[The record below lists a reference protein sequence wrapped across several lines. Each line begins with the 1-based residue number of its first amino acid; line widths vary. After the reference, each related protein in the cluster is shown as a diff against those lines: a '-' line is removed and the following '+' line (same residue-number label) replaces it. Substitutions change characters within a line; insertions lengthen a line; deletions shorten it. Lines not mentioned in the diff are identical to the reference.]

1 MSFKHPN
8 NRFNLRW
15 FILIIFVGFLATSC
29 GTTKKLTRNI
39 KPIPALKLM
48 KQVEKNIPTYVTYS
62 SNKMTV
68 NLNSNDQKFT
78 FTSQFFIDR
87 DEKMFISLKKMAVPI
102 GRALITP
109 DSLYLINYYDKNYML
124 EDISKLQKL
133 IGFELSYKMLQAL
146 LTADVTTIFEADV
159 FDLELL
165 SKVDSQMYKLETL
178 FDINIERA
186 LEKDNERRLSRYF
199 KYMDDEKFIRYHLWI
214 DPDFFVT
221 RRLKIE
227 DIKKQQNLEIF
238 FDKYELVGWDLF
250 PQSITIS
257 FTSPTQNINANLKM
271 SKPEF
276 NKEENFNFRI
286 PSKYKRATFKTP

>member
-1 MSFKHPN
+1 MHSN
-8 NRFNLRW
+8 NRFNVRW
-15 FILIIFVGFLATSC
+15 LIIILFVGLLATSC
-29 GTTKKLTRNI
+29 GTSKKLTRNI
-39 KPIPALKLM
+39 KPIPAPKLM

-78 FTSQFFIDR
+78 FTSRFFIDR
-87 DEKMFISLKKMAVPI
+87 DEEMFISLKKIAVPI

-109 DSLYLINYYDKNYML
+109 DSLKLINYYDKNFML
-124 EDISKLQKL
+124 EDISSIQQLL
-133 IGFELSYKMLQAL
+133 GFDISYKILQAL

-159 FDLELL
+159 FDEELI

-186 LEKDNERRLSRYF
+186 LEKDNDRRLSRYF

-221 RRLKIE
+221 RRLRIE

-250 PQSITIS
+250 PQSITVAY
-257 FTSPTQNINANLKM
+257 TSETQNIKANLKI

-276 NKEENFNFRI
+276 NSDESFNFRI